1 MKETLINRHRYGWFM
16 TSELVGYER
25 PGATCLTLEWSA
37 WLLCSRLG
45 NPTELSGLKFLMIFG
60 CFPKFVD
67 IEISFCEWFV
77 FWDWDLQARNDP
89 DARISVTKDELVD
102 HLWPSQSQSSDR
114 CENLRTNENIS
125 KSETDVE
132 TERSRLWKKSFMEM
146 SIITS
151 EAQGILF

>member
-1 MKETLINRHRYGWFM
+1 
-16 TSELVGYER
+16 
-25 PGATCLTLEWSA
+25 
-37 WLLCSRLG
+37 
-45 NPTELSGLKFLMIFG
+45 MIFG
-60 CFPKFVD
+60 CFPKFGD

-77 FWDWDLQARNDP
+77 FWDWDLQARKDT

-114 CENLRTNENIS
+114 CENLRTNESIS
-125 KSETDVE
+125 KNETDVE

-146 SIITS
+146 SITS